1 MYNVFLPRWF
11 IVHVSFVKF
20 VREGLNIDN
29 IGPMPPPV
37 MLLSDGGHVENLAI
51 LPLLKKKLK
60 KIIVVDGGYYSNEMK
75 YGKYLLRAL
84 MLARRDLN
92 CSFIGQGGR
101 DVISDLLENF
111 VRLQQPDEKKPRHFR
126 YVFMIFSVIYYR
138 LFFVVEHRQFGTYR
152 HLITRKQGK
161 HQFSER
167 KVEGLRYSS

>member
-1 MYNVFLPRWF
+1 M
-11 IVHVSFVKF
+11 HVSFVKF
-20 VREGLNIDN
+20 VREGFNIEN

-75 YGKYLLRAL
+75 YGEDLLRAL

-111 VRLQQPDEKKPRHFR
+111 VRLQQQDEKKPRHFR

-138 LFFVVEHRQFGTYR
+138 LFFVVEHRQVGTYR

>member
-1 MYNVFLPRWF
+1 M
-11 IVHVSFVKF
+11 HVSFVKF
-20 VREGLNIDN
+20 VREGLNIEN

-111 VRLQQPDEKKPRHFR
+111 VRLQQPDEKNHD
-126 YVFMIFSVIYYR
+126 IS
-138 LFFVVEHRQFGTYR
+138 GTC
-152 HLITRKQGK
+152 L
-161 HQFSER
+161 
-167 KVEGLRYSS
+167 

>member
-1 MYNVFLPRWF
+1 M
-11 IVHVSFVKF
+11 HVSFVKF
-20 VREGLNIDN
+20 VREGLNIEN

-75 YGKYLLRAL
+75 YGKDLLRAL

-111 VRLQQPDEKKPRHFR
+111 VRLQQPDEKKTTTFQVRVYDLFR
-126 YVFMIFSVIYYR
+126 NLPPSLLCRRAPTIRDLPTLDYPQAGKAPVFRAEGGGSEIFI
-138 LFFVVEHRQFGTYR
+138 
-152 HLITRKQGK
+152 
-161 HQFSER
+161 
-167 KVEGLRYSS
+167 LR